1 MNFNKIDLDNWK
13 RKEIFN
19 HYLNQ
24 QTTFSITTEIDI
36 SCFIPKHK
44 QEGYKFYPAIYFLS
58 DKGDK
63 LKYSF

>member
-24 QTTFSITTEIDI
+24 QT
-36 SCFIPKHK
+36 
-44 QEGYKFYPAIYFLS
+44 
-58 DKGDK
+58 
-63 LKYSF
+63 